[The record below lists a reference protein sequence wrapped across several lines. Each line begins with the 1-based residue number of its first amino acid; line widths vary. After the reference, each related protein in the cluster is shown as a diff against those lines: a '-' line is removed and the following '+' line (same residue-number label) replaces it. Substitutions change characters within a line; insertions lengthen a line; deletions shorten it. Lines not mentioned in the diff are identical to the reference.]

1 MIDHP
6 SSRSGRDQHGFES
19 SDQGQSNDQSQSNAQ
34 DRDIERER
42 DADRIVRLLGDRAL
56 AEIDSPGEA
65 NVRFHDW
72 WARDLRAVTARAEL
86 EAGAVAFERRIRERL
101 AATESRVVIAERRPS
116 FRSPTTEGTV
126 SSMVASARATRCAPM
141 LDLRAA
147 AGVGREL
154 WDEPCTSWLELPDDV
169 PSGQHVALTVSG
181 DSMEPLLHEGDTILI
196 KLDPEV
202 RRGAVVVAR
211 RPDDGYVVK
220 RVSRV
225 GPKVVELAS
234 LNAGYP
240 PIRIPRRDDLV
251 LGTVLMCW
259 RQDPGTRQLE
269 GSNRV

>member
-6 SSRSGRDQHGFES
+6 SSRPGRDHQEFGAD
-19 SDQGQSNDQSQSNAQ
+19 DQG
-34 DRDIERER
+34 RDVERER
-42 DADRIVRLLGDRAL
+42 DADRIVRLLGERAL
-56 AEIDSPGEA
+56 AGIDSTNDA
-65 NVRFHDW
+65 DVRFHDW

-86 EAGAVAFERRIRERL
+86 DAGAAAFESRMRERL
-101 AATESRVVIAERRPS
+101 ASRETRVAIAPGRPS
-116 FRSPTTEGTV
+116 FRLPAVEGTV
-126 SSMVASARATRCAPM
+126 SSLVASARAAQCAPM
-141 LDLRAA
+141 LDLGAA

-154 WDEPCTSWLELPDDV
+154 WDEPCTSWLELPEGV
-169 PSGQHVALTVSG
+169 APGQHVALTVSG
-181 DSMEPLLHEGDTILI
+181 DSMEPLLHAGDTILV

-220 RVSRV
+220 RVARV

-259 RQDPGTRQLE
+259 RHGRA
-269 GSNRV
+269 S

>member
-6 SSRSGRDQHGFES
+6 SSRFDRDQEQELGRHEHS
-19 SDQGQSNDQSQSNAQ
+19 
-34 DRDIERER
+34 RDVGAER
-42 DADRIVRLLGDRAL
+42 DADRLVRLLGDRAL
-56 AEIDSPGEA
+56 AHVDPGSTVGA
-65 NVRFHDW
+65 RFLDW
-72 WARDLRAVTARAEL
+72 WARELRAGTAHPEL
-86 EAGAVAFERRIRERL
+86 EARALAFERRVREQL
-101 AATESRVVIAERRPS
+101 AATESRVLVSTRPAS
-116 FRSPTTEGTV
+116 FRSPSVEGTV
-126 SSMVASARATRCAPM
+126 SSMVDRAPKERCAAV
-141 LDLRAA
+141 LGQGVA
-147 AGVGREL
+147 AGAGRDL
-154 WDEPCTSWLELPDDV
+154 WDEPCSSWLELPEDV
-169 PSGQHVALTVSG
+169 PPGRHVALTVSG
-181 DSMEPLLHEGDTILI
+181 DSMEPLLYAGDTLLI

-259 RQDPGTRQLE
+259 RQAGRDG
-269 GSNRV
+269 